1 MSPKEREQLQAELSI
16 LKELRHPNI
25 VAYYER
31 EHLKASQD
39 LHLYMEYCGN
49 GDLGK
54 VIKSLTAKNQ
64 YAEEEFVWSILSQ
77 IVSALYR
84 CHYGEDPPEAGR
96 NVMGLGNN
104 ARPLKSKQAQVMI
117 LHRDLKPENIFLGA
131 DNSVKLG
138 DFGLS
143 KIMQS
148 HDFASTYVGTPFY
161 MSPEICA
168 AEKYTLYSDIWS
180 LGCIV
185 YELCARA
192 PPFNAKTHWDLIQKI
207 KAGRVAPIPSCYSAE
222 LQKVINSCLQT
233 VPDRRPDTA
242 QLLNLPIVK
251 LMRKEQEVVQLGQHL
266 KAEKELASRAVKE
279 ARDKLVKREA
289 ELEAMRVEIDN
300 TVRREWEL
308 KARLEIDRQVAL
320 ELEKL
325 RKTFETEVSKRV
337 NEELTKQLSG
347 NTLNSPEMPPRSS
360 TPTIQPMFRP
370 ISAPSGESQSSST
383 STLGTASDSPS
394 GTDLS
399 SLSIDSPDETTKPV
413 TSKRSSRTP
422 FTRAKTM
429 FAGSNAAAVASP
441 MDVQMGETSPMSIA
455 SLSLSPRRTA
465 PRKNIFAAATAG
477 ERWEPELP
485 SSPTE
490 EEWNGDF
497 EDDDDGLPV
506 LPSPTRA
513 KSAVGHRNTN
523 EDPFKVLVAAQKPL
537 LKPSQHRF
545 ASAPNLF
552 VPSNAGPV
560 VKPQSAVP
568 IVATSPSRRKSKMP
582 TETLGSPV
590 RKAALANGTSAKES
604 KENGGSGALKSKKG
618 NEQMR
623 IQAMRNNQLQGRTLV
638 ELQQARG
645 IPVAAPHAV
654 SEDEGKK
661 ALSRPPMSPVKVAE
675 WDPEM
680 DEMPSPFLVK
690 TRGRPGL
697 TK

>member
-1 MSPKEREQLQAELSI
+1 
-16 LKELRHPNI
+16 
-25 VAYYER
+25 
-31 EHLKASQD
+31 
-39 LHLYMEYCGN
+39 
-49 GDLGK
+49 
-54 VIKSLTAKNQ
+54 
-64 YAEEEFVWSILSQ
+64 
-77 IVSALYR
+77 
-84 CHYGEDPPEAGR
+84 
-96 NVMGLGNN
+96 
-104 ARPLKSKQAQVMI
+104 
-117 LHRDLKPENIFLGA
+117 
-131 DNSVKLG
+131 
-138 DFGLS
+138 
-143 KIMQS
+143 
-148 HDFASTYVGTPFY
+148 

-383 STLGTASDSPS
+383 STLGTASDFPS
-394 GTDLS
+394 STDLS
-399 SLSIDSPDETTKPV
+399 SLSVDSPDETTKPV

-429 FAGSNAAAVASP
+429 FAGSNAAAAVASP

-590 RKAALANGTSAKES
+590 RKAALATSAKES

>member
-1 MSPKEREQLQAELSI
+1 
-16 LKELRHPNI
+16 
-25 VAYYER
+25 
-31 EHLKASQD
+31 
-39 LHLYMEYCGN
+39 
-49 GDLGK
+49 
-54 VIKSLTAKNQ
+54 
-64 YAEEEFVWSILSQ
+64 
-77 IVSALYR
+77 
-84 CHYGEDPPEAGR
+84 
-96 NVMGLGNN
+96 
-104 ARPLKSKQAQVMI
+104 
-117 LHRDLKPENIFLGA
+117 
-131 DNSVKLG
+131 
-138 DFGLS
+138 
-143 KIMQS
+143 MQS

-325 RKTFETEVSKRV
+325 RKTFET
-337 NEELTKQLSG
+337 
-347 NTLNSPEMPPRSS
+347 EMPPRSS